1 MGDIDIP
8 AGETVKIVNEEQAY
22 DTWKASITGGDIL
35 VGHHRQ
41 EVKRNGDRIKAGD
54 RVRLSNLGGSA
65 LYAYTDDDGVT
76 VSISEAAVDIDFMVR
91 TVVGSVQADDGS
103 EVAPASAAFVHR
115 QDTAVDVNASAVS
128 ESFEAPDRADFVVV
142 AVDDA
147 DGSFHVEVAF
157 QDDSG
162 TDVVVRD
169 DGDLSDYAG
178 DSTTNVLVRAAVASP
193 HVQVRIVDDSGAQ
206 NELDYSIYA
215 R

>member
-1 MGDIDIP
+1 MGNIDIP
-8 AGETVKIVNEEQAY
+8 AGETVKIVNEEQA
-22 DTWKASITGGDIL
+22 DDIWKASITGGDVL

-115 QDTAVDVNASAVS
+115 EDSGVDVNASSVV

-147 DGSFHVEVAF
+147 DGAYHVEVAY
-157 QDDSG
+157 QDADG
-162 TDVVVRD
+162 NDLVVRD
-169 DGDLSDYAG
+169 DNNSSDYAG
-178 DSTTNVLVRAAVASP
+178 DASTDVLQRTAVASP
-193 HVQVRIVDDSGAQ
+193 HIEVRIVDDSASQ
-206 NELDYSIYA
+206 NTLDYSIYA